1 MMVLSLKKN
10 LTLRRSNCWVY
21 SGDEFMKK
29 IGLLCAAVLVCGGLA
44 ACGNQSVKSAS
55 SSSKVS
61 SSKVVKHHKK
71 TNKHSEKKQ
80 GTASSNSSSATSSS
94 QNQGQQGQSTTGQ
107 QNSNTQGQANN
118 GQQQASSGNSQL
130 PPSGDL
136 HDFVNRYGES
146 PAAYLSDHYGMSPEQ
161 AVQSVPNDMKSSG
174 EIQDTYQLQQ
184 GQDPFQ

>member
-1 MMVLSLKKN
+1 
-10 LTLRRSNCWVY
+10 
-21 SGDEFMKK
+21 MKK
-29 IGLLCAAVLVCGGLA
+29 IGLICATVLLGMALA
-44 ACGNQSVKSAS
+44 ACGNQSTKSVS
-55 SSSKVS
+55 SPSKVS

-71 TNKHSEKKQ
+71 TDKHSTKKQ
-80 GTASSNSSSATSSS
+80 ETASSNSSSATSSS
-94 QNQGQQGQSTTGQ
+94 QKQDQQVQSNAGQW
-107 QNSNTQGQANN
+107 NSNTNQQQGQANN
-118 GQQQASSGNSQL
+118 GQQQAASNNGQL
-130 PPSGDL
+130 PPSSDL